1 MRKLT
6 PKQTMTTFQDRIE
19 ALLQE
24 LPDTDALEES
34 RLKKAARHK
43 INYPYSRAAD
53 PNTPIDDTLL
63 NVVDAM
69 RNMFGYDKSLSDYD
83 DRGEHPLPPYYG
95 ELADALIH
103 TDLVWTIFD
112 EIACD
117 GLTLLFVN
125 HHGVRL
131 TRWGDD
137 LRRLNPPLSKCYDE
151 AYALLFDLL
160 GKAAD
165 LPGSTVNGEL
175 NLEALLTDELSRR
188 IEAVEERIEKHRD
201 RSFLKIARQYRDAIE
216 PFL

>member
-1 MRKLT
+1 
-6 PKQTMTTFQDRIE
+6 MTTFQDRIE

-34 RLKKAARHK
+34 LLKKASRYK
-43 INYPYSRAAD
+43 VTYPYSRAAD

-69 RNMFGYDKSLSDYD
+69 RNMFGDDKSLSDYD
-83 DRGEHPLPPYYG
+83 DRVEHPLPPYYG

-103 TDLVWTIFD
+103 TDLVRTIFD

-125 HHGVRL
+125 HDGDRL
-131 TRWGDD
+131 TRWRDD
-137 LRRLNPPLSKCYDE
+137 LRRLNPPLSKGYDE
-151 AYALLFDLL
+151 AYVLLFDLL
-160 GKAAD
+160 GKGAD
-165 LPGSTVNGEL
+165 PSVSTVNGEL
-175 NLEALLTDELSRR
+175 NLETLLTDELSAR
-188 IEAVEERIEKHRD
+188 IEAIEERMEKHRD